1 LELQPP
7 GHHERMFELA
17 KAADRLLRGKWA
29 AREELARGRIAAGVA
44 TLIGVGLASGA
55 IYGVAMGLF
64 GLLRPAHATWKQALA
79 NSFKVPLLFLLTL
92 AVAFPSL
99 YAFSALAD
107 SKLRM
112 PETLKLLLVA
122 VAIDLVLLASFAP
135 VTAFF
140 TVSTTSYAFMVLLNV
155 LFFAISGLIG
165 LAVLGK
171 TLRTVFDV
179 PERPMDSANAIQGVA
194 ETPAA
199 EAARW
204 KLERDGRARFDRANR
219 VPRRIFLA
227 WFAIYGF
234 VGSQMGWILR
244 PFVGTPGLEFQLFR
258 PRGGNFFEGV
268 ATALYVFLS
277 GR

>member
-1 LELQPP
+1 
-7 GHHERMFELA
+7 MFELA

-44 TLIGVGLASGA
+44 TLIGVGLAGGA
-55 IYGVAMGLF
+55 LYGVAMGLF

-107 SKLRM
+107 SKLRL

-140 TVSTTSYAFMVLLNV
+140 TVSTTSYPFMVLLNV

-179 PERPMDSANAIQGVA
+179 PERPVERAFPVAGSESPSA
-194 ETPAA
+194 ET
-199 EAARW
+199 ARM
-204 KLERDGRARFDRANR
+204 KLERDERSRFERANR
-219 VPRRIFLA
+219 APRRIFLA

-234 VGSQMGWILR
+234 VGAQMGWILR
-244 PFVGTPGLEFQLFR
+244 PFIGTPGLEFQLFR
-258 PRGGNFFEGV
+258 PRGGNFLEGV
-268 ATALYVFLS
+268 MSALYLFLT